1 MTRIIGLTGGI
12 GSGKTTVA
20 NYIKSFGIPVY
31 IADDAAK
38 EVMETEEAV
47 LEIKKEFGEDVFENG
62 KLDRKKI
69 SKLVFNNPEKLQK
82 LNAIVH
88 PLVKRHFEEW
98 LKKHHNAPFI
108 VKEAAILFESGTY
121 KNCDSIITVIAPIE
135 DRIKRVMQRDNTDR
149 KSVLERMKNQWT
161 DAERIAK
168 SDFVIYNRSVNE
180 TQKETESILKILKN
194 Q

>member
-20 NYIKSFGIPVY
+20 NYIKSTGIPVY

-38 EVMETEEAV
+38 GVMESEAV
-47 LEIKKEFGEDVFENG
+47 ILEIKKEFGDDVFENS

-69 SKLVFNNPEKLQK
+69 SKLVFANPEKLQK
-82 LNAIVH
+82 LNSIVH
-88 PLVKRHFEEW
+88 PLVKSHFEAW
-98 LKKHHNAPFI
+98 LKKHHDAPFI

-121 KNCDSIITVIAPIE
+121 KNCDAIITVVAPIE

-149 KSVLERMKNQWT
+149 NSVLERMKNQWT
-161 DAERIAK
+161 DEERVLK
-168 SDFVIYNRSVNE
+168 SDFVIQNSSI
-180 TQKETESILKILKN
+180 KDTENQVDEILKILNN